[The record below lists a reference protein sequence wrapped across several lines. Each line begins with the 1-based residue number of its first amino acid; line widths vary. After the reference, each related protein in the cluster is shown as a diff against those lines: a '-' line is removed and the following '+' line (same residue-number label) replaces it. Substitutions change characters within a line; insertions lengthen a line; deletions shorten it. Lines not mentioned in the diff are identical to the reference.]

1 MLPVFGCASEKA
13 FAGLSHASV
22 LRFAPKFGINPTG
35 ERRSTLRSED
45 VVKSN
50 HPAHSY
56 RPSLLIY
63 IVPKNRYSCQAI
75 CYTIYTYFLTGE
87 TRMPKKRQCLV
98 DGGYIMLD
106 FIRKEV
112 LHNFIILSMSDEENR
127 IVKSK
132 LLKLLSQVRMN
143 PEGYA
148 EIR

>member
-1 MLPVFGCASEKA
+1 
-13 FAGLSHASV
+13 
-22 LRFAPKFGINPTG
+22 
-35 ERRSTLRSED
+35 
-45 VVKSN
+45 
-50 HPAHSY
+50 
-56 RPSLLIY
+56 
-63 IVPKNRYSCQAI
+63 
-75 CYTIYTYFLTGE
+75 
-87 TRMPKKRQCLV
+87 MPKKRQCLV